1 MTLYVGVFLP
11 VLLLACTGDAS
22 PTKDTNDDSPTETDD
37 TTSTGEGE
45 LTEDATGDFSCFTP
59 ADDAASATW
68 LTQNVDPT
76 KVETFTLE
84 GFVQDFQTDDPRNN
98 TEVRLWYGD
107 LAEGTPTETSTTDDD
122 GNVTITAE
130 SCDPLAYLALRNPAL
145 DDAKATYKAHQVFP
159 PNATTAEF
167 TTVST
172 DTYLLIPTL
181 LGISPDPAKS
191 IIAGTA
197 FDCTRDPSTLSS
209 DDAGKVKNIQVVL
222 RDSNGDIPDGVFI
235 RYYFEEFPDR
245 EGIATSED
253 GLWTAIDV
261 PVGDYT
267 VEMWGLVSG
276 ERKLLGTTSI
286 RSVADSI
293 NIANLF
299 AGYEGVKFP
308 EACLTE
314 GGDTDDTDAADT
326 DDTDI

>member
-1 MTLYVGVFLP
+1 MTRYVGVFLP
-11 VLLLACTGDAS
+11 VLLLACNGDKPA
-22 PTKDTNDDSPTETDD
+22 ETDTTDTTTDTED
-37 TTSTGEGE
+37 TTSTGGE
-45 LTEDATGDFSCFTP
+45 LTEDAVGDFSCFTP
-59 ADDAASATW
+59 ADDAASAAW
-68 LTQNVDPT
+68 LTQQVDPD
-76 KVETFTLE
+76 KVETFSLD

-107 LAEGTPTETSTTDDD
+107 IAEGTPTETASTDDD
-122 GNVTITAE
+122 GDITITAE

-145 DDAKATYKAHQVFP
+145 DDAKATYKAHQVYP

-209 DDAGKVKNIQVVL
+209 VDAGKVRNIQVVL
-222 RDSNGDIPDGVFI
+222 KDSSGNIPEGVFI
-235 RYYFEEFPDR
+235 RYYREEFPDR
-245 EGIATSED
+245 DAIASSED

-267 VEMWGLVSG
+267 VEMWGLVGG

-293 NIANLF
+293 NIANIF

-308 EACLTE
+308 ESCLATPG
-314 GGDTDDTDAADT
+314 GGDTDDTDA
-326 DDTDI
+326 DTDI